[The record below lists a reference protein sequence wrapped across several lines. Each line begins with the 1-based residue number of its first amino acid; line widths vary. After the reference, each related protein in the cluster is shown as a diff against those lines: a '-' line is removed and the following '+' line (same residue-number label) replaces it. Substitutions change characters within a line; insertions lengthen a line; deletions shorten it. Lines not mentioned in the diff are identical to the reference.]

1 MRVLSLLGVYK
12 SIEDLVSI
20 GEYVAGANLEND
32 LAVQARP
39 RILQYLQQ
47 DSKSPSTLE
56 QSRRQL
62 LELAAWIDQM
72 EKAIKA
78 QAVKMVRGKT

>member
-1 MRVLSLLGVYK
+1 MN
-12 SIEDLVSI
+12 I
-20 GEYVAGANLEND
+20 GAMWPGANLEFD

-39 RILQYLQQ
+39 RILQFLQQ

-72 EKAIKA
+72 ERAIKA